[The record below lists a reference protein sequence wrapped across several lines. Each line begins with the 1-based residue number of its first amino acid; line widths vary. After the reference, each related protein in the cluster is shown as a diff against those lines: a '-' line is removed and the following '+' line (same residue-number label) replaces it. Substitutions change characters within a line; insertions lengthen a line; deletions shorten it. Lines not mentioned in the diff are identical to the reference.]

1 MIDELDASFLD
12 DPFMADVA
20 FKEAP
25 EIVTGSRD
33 GKKHL
38 TLNWMQRNVESTFTQ
53 CISLYCIIYYPTSNI
68 IGNNS
73 ESIKQS
79 FMTASRLENSP
90 EEAVNER
97 VVCDVDCII
106 QPLGKTC
113 RQPNCQASISY
124 KKNNVGCTLNIQWK
138 CLQGHSSKW
147 SISKRCYHRNGILF
161 LLTMS

>member
-53 CISLYCIIYYPTSNI
+53 CISLYCIIYYPTSII

-124 KKNNVGCTLNIQWK
+124 KKI
-138 CLQGHSSKW
+138 
-147 SISKRCYHRNGILF
+147 
-161 LLTMS
+161 M